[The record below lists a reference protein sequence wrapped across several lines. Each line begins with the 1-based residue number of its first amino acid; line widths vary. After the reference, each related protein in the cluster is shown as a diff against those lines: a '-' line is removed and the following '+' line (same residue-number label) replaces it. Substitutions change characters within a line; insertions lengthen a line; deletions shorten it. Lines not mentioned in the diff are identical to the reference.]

1 MLFAQQLTILEE
13 LGPET
18 VELVFYGHKSEI
30 PDREIPEVINIT
42 DSNKRAKLHF
52 ANTSEG
58 KNDRENKPRK
68 IKLQL
73 CRNRTADQ
81 PFTSQTYLHLRHG
94 ILHM

>member
-18 VELVFYGHKSEI
+18 VELVFYGHESEI
-30 PDREIPEVINIT
+30 PDREIPEVIHIA
-42 DSNKRAKLHF
+42 DSNTRAKLHF

-58 KNDRENKPRK
+58 KNDMANKPRK
-68 IKLQL
+68 IELQL

-81 PFTSQTYLHLRHG
+81 QFTSKTYLHLHHG